1 MRAIK
6 LLLGAILECPNERHA
21 DSLLK
26 RGTREAMAVSH
37 AEKALLEKYLADWK
51 SKDLYLARYEHY
63 LAWMIPIMDRR
74 FLLLYRPKR
83 IRINI

>member
-1 MRAIK
+1 
-6 LLLGAILECPNERHA
+6 
-21 DSLLK
+21 
-26 RGTREAMAVSH
+26 MAVSH